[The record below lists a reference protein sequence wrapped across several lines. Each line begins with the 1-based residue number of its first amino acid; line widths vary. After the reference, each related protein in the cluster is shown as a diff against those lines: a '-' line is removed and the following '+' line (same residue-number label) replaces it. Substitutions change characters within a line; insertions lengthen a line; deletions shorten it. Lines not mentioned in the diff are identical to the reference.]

1 MMDAYAA
8 RKQQEATNAG
18 LAAQEQA
25 VAAYDP
31 KKDFSQIKSREMFEE
46 NQQDA
51 RKKAQRASIT
61 ILFLSAVVILIVYLS
76 MKNSVQL
83 SELPN

>member
-1 MMDAYAA
+1 MDAYAA
-8 RKQQEATNAG
+8 RKQQEETKAG

-25 VAAYDP
+25 VATYDP

-61 ILFLSAVVILIVYLS
+61 ILILSAVVILIVYFS

>member
-8 RKQQEATNAG
+8 RKHQADINASIAAHEEEA
-18 LAAQEQA
+18 AAS
-25 VAAYDP
+25 DP
-31 KKDFSQIKSREMFEE
+31 KKDFSQIKSRELFEE

-51 RKKAQRASIT
+51 RKKAQRGSIT
-61 ILFLSAVVILIVYLS
+61 ILILALIAILIVYVS
-76 MKNSVQL
+76 MMGSVKL